1 MSALQSASPQCGFS
15 GPAPHQDSLTLAFGH
30 GGHNPTPGVRSCFDG
45 VPFPASLCAVFRAR
59 LPRSPSAGMKRFALS
74 LAALVFSA
82 GVAAQ
87 NAAMVNNKPIPKA
100 RLDDIVSQL
109 VAQGR
114 PDSPELRNAVRD
126 SLIMQEIFLQE
137 AEKTGVSQQAEVKR
151 MLENQRAEI
160 LITAY
165 LREHL
170 KKNPVSE
177 AEVKSEYD
185 KLKAQQGDKEYK
197 ARHILVEKEEQ
208 AKGIIEQLRK
218 GGNFAEIARK
228 ESKDPGSGANG
239 GDLDWNSAGT
249 FVKPFSEA
257 MMKLAKGKFTEAP
270 VQTQFGWHII
280 QIDDVRDSTPPPLDQ
295 VKPQIMQ
302 ELERR
307 KVQKLQTDLRA
318 KAKVQ

>member
-1 MSALQSASPQCGFS
+1 M
-15 GPAPHQDSLTLAFGH
+15 PHDHLSYGS
-30 GGHNPTPGVRSCFDG
+30 TPGVRSLLGGAF
-45 VPFPASLCAVFRAR
+45 VATLREVFRAR
-59 LPRSPSAGMKRFALS
+59 PSGAPRLGIKRFAFG
-74 LAALVFSA
+74 LATLVFSA
-82 GVAAQ
+82 GVTAQ

-114 PDSPELRNAVRD
+114 PDTPELRNAVRD

-137 AEKTGVSQQAEVKR
+137 AEKTGVSQQPEVKR

-170 KKNPVSE
+170 KKNPVSDS
-177 AEVKSEYD
+177 EVKSEYD
-185 KLKAQQGDKEYK
+185 KLKTQQGDKEYK

-208 AKGIIEQLRK
+208 AKVIIEQLKK
-218 GGNFAEIARK
+218 GGSFAEIARK

-257 MMKLAKGKFTEAP
+257 MVKLAKGKFTETP

-280 QIDDVRDSTPPPLDQ
+280 QIDDLRDSTPPPLDQ

-318 KAKVQ
+318 KAKIQ